1 MILCFLHLFIE
12 TGLGGGKTIFK
23 QPYLEIRSRI
33 TFLVERGSTA
43 LGLVDRARGRLPCA
57 LVEEIP
63 PRPNPEGDFSF
74 GEAGGSIAMSP
85 VTFAKSSLRM
95 SQRSVSLD

>member
-1 MILCFLHLFIE
+1 M
-12 TGLGGGKTIFK
+12 
-23 QPYLEIRSRI
+23 RSPV
-33 TFLVERGSTA
+33 TFPVKRGSTA
-43 LGLVDRARGRLPCA
+43 LGLLDRARGRLPFA
-57 LVEEIP
+57 LVEEIT

-74 GEAGGSIAMSP
+74 GEAGGNIAMSP